1 MPKFDTDQIRRD
13 VALSEYLPTRGI
25 ELKRDGSEW
34 LACCPFHSDKTAS
47 FQVYQG
53 GKGTQ
58 EFKCQGCGVSG
69 DVIEF
74 VQQWDTASFTEACE
88 ILGGERTISSRAP
101 VSGPVSKVD
110 FYAAWVAK
118 LPPPDAPVINAGR
131 RTPQLFNPKRIDK
144 PVTSYVPSM
153 VFPYRMPDGR
163 LIGYVLRIDLPDH
176 KITPCILWCE
186 NAETGEIGWCHRP
199 MAQEGRR
206 PYGVER
212 LSQHP
217 SAQVLIVEGEKSA
230 DAAARLLPGMAPL
243 AWVGG
248 TQNVSKTDW
257 SHVAGREVIIWPDND
272 EPGTACAAQLAG
284 LVTAAGALRVKV
296 LTPPGEDKPKG
307 WDIADAEEEGW
318 TTRECMTWAR
328 PRARQWPFEEETA
341 EAAPEQPEAAS
352 DEPREDDARFSAPPA
367 EPEAVEQLRT
377 TDNVVPL
384 PVKKRREP
392 RDDGPREP
400 IRGDVWRHLILTDDK
415 RAPKTKVMTNFVAM
429 LTHHEAMEGVL
440 AQNSFSHETTLLR
453 RPPWDR
459 GTGRWHIRKFEDND
473 QTMAMVWLEKAGLQ
487 PTHSAVGPAVM
498 AAARA
503 NEFNPVRAYFDGLK
517 WDGFPRVQGGEGV
530 MPWLSEYM
538 GVAQSNHGVERAFG
552 MRWLIAA
559 VARNLSD
566 KPAGEKVDNMLI
578 IEGAQ
583 GKMKSTALEV
593 LGTMNGERYF
603 TDDLGDIGSKD
614 AVMQLQGNVIV
625 EIAELDALN
634 KADAETIKKW
644 VARKVDAIRL
654 PYGKIVVDMP
664 RRCVLA
670 GTVNPS
676 GRGYLKDATGAR
688 RFWPVLVK
696 GDIDIAGL
704 TRDRDQ
710 IWAEAVHLYRQG
722 EPWWLQGDEVEAAAA
737 VQALRYS
744 DDPWAELIDEYLRTH
759 VGTTPITTRVILTK
773 VLEVP
778 KHQQRDEHEKRVV
791 AHLKSR
797 GYEAYKPRIDG
808 AQTRAYRKVER

>member
-1 MPKFDTDQIRRD
+1 VAKFDTDEIRRN
-13 VALSEYLPTRGI
+13 VALSDYLPTRGI
-25 ELKRDGSEW
+25 TIKRDGSEW
-34 LACCPFHSDKTAS
+34 IACCPFHSENTAS
-47 FQVYQG
+47 FQIYQG

-69 DVIEF
+69 DVIQFVEQWDGVEF
-74 VQQWDTASFTEACE
+74 VEACK
-88 ILGGERTISSRAP
+88 ILNGKRTGSDRAP
-101 VSGPVSKVD
+101 ASQSIDRVD

-118 LPPPDAPVINAGR
+118 MPPEDAPAINAGK
-131 RTPQLFNPKRIDK
+131 RTPPLFNPKRVDK
-144 PVTSYVPSM
+144 PVTAYVPSM
-153 VFPYRMPDGR
+153 VFPYRTKEGR
-163 LIGYVLRIDLPDH
+163 LIGYVLRVDLPDR

-186 NAETGEIGWCHRP
+186 NTQTGETGWCHRP
-199 MAQEGRR
+199 MAQSGRR

-212 LSQHP
+212 LALKP
-217 SAQVLIVEGEKSA
+217 SAQVMIFEGEKKV
-230 DAAARLLPGMAPL
+230 DAAVRLLPGIVPL

-248 TQNVSKTDW
+248 TQNVGKTDW

-272 EPGTACAAQLAG
+272 EPGEKCALELAG
-284 LVTAAGALRVKV
+284 LVSAAGARTVKV
-296 LTPPGEDKPKG
+296 IERPGEDKPKG

-318 TTRECMTWAR
+318 STKECVAWAR
-328 PRARQWPFEEETA
+328 PRARLWPFADETA
-341 EAAPEQPEAAS
+341 EAAPAEPEAAT

-367 EPEAVEQLRT
+367 EPETHVEMRT

-384 PVKKRREP
+384 PVKKRKP
-392 RDDGPREP
+392 PSDTGPSER
-400 IRGDVWRHLILTDDK
+400 ISGDVWRHLILTEDS
-415 RAPKTKVMTNFVAM
+415 APKPKLMTNFVAM
-429 LTHHEAMEGVL
+429 LTHHDEMRGVL
-440 AQNSFSHETTLLR
+440 AQNSFAHQAMLMR
-453 RPPWDR
+453 RPPWEA
-459 GTGRWHIRKFEDND
+459 GKGAWSIRKFGDHD
-473 QTMAMVWLEKAGLQ
+473 TTMAMSWLEKCGLQ
-487 PTHSAVGPAVM
+487 PTHSSAGIAAM
-498 AAARA
+498 AAAQA
-503 NEFNPVRAYFDGLK
+503 NEFNPVRDYLSGLE
-517 WDGFPRVQGGEGV
+517 WDGVPRVQGGEGV
-530 MPWLSEYM
+530 TPWLTEYL
-538 GVAQSNHGVERAFG
+538 GVAMSNHGVERAFG

-593 LGTMNGERYF
+593 LGTMNGERFF
-603 TDDLGDIGSKD
+603 TDDVGDIGSKD

-710 IWAEAVHLYRQG
+710 LWAEAVHLYRQG
-722 EPWWLQGDEVEAAAA
+722 EPWWLQGEEVEHAAA

-744 DDPWAELIDEYLRTH
+744 DDPWAHRIDEYLSTALDS
-759 VGTTPITTRVILTK
+759 TLITTGVIMTK
-773 VLEVP
+773 ILELPV
-778 KHQQRDEHEKRVV
+778 HMQRDEHEKRVV
-791 AHLKSR
+791 AHLKAR
-797 GYEAYKPRIDG
+797 GYESFRKRVG
-808 AQTRAYRKVER
+808 QVQVRAYRKVEK